1 MCTINYPL
9 HYYYEKT
16 VKRRSIMAKSFKDLT
31 KDELIEETRMMVD
44 GQFRHL
50 YKSISRLNNLIELE
64 DCVQYLVDRMN
75 IDKLKSR
82 EKLYVWSKH
91 RLYDLYRKTSNDVH
105 IIDSFGSWYSFIIDN
120 FPKIN
125 EREIVAILL
134 SINAKFKNFMKVDE
148 FLTGKNGKINYYKI
162 KKEYSAIIK
171 KNKLKCSPTR
181 DSITKFF
188 KDEKSKYFNVEKFI
202 TVEYKEYED
211 YNEYDL
217 LDNETNLEDCRYDYY

>member
-1 MCTINYPL
+1 MSKY
-9 HYYYEKT
+9 
-16 VKRRSIMAKSFKDLT
+16 FKELT
-31 KDELIEETRMMVD
+31 KEELIKEMSMMVR
-44 GQFRHL
+44 GQLKHFC
-50 YKSISRLNNLIELE
+50 KSIFNLNNLIETE
-64 DCVQYLVDRMN
+64 DCIQYLIERLDV
-75 IDKLKSR
+75 DKLKSR
-82 EKLYVWSKH
+82 KNLYIWSKH
-91 RLYDLYRKTSNDVH
+91 RLHNLYNKTKNEV
-105 IIDSFGSWYSFIIDN
+105 IVLESFGSWYSFIIDN

-188 KDEKSKYFNVEKFI
+188 KDEK
-202 TVEYKEYED
+202 
-211 YNEYDL
+211 
-217 LDNETNLEDCRYDYY
+217 